1 MDLLISTLAIAIAVA
16 FSNIIARYTKHI
28 AGTYINLLMGVIVAV
43 IPWTNHLVL
52 GFNNEV
58 FMILILAPLLFFE
71 GQTTPLLMVGK
82 KVKSIMGVAV
92 ILAVVS
98 AIAAT
103 VITSRLLLLSLPV
116 ALIIVAIATPTDATA
131 FDAVVE
137 GRKIPQ
143 PIRNILKMESL
154 FNDATGIILLQ
165 AGILWLTTG
174 HLSFWQNTAAFFKS
188 AVGGLILGAIL
199 AFIVMAFRQYFV
211 RSTSNVIS
219 SQTLFYLLTP
229 FLIYFLAEKIEV
241 SGIIAVVTAGL
252 VHNSEANRSRFSS
265 PRQMHLGIQLIN
277 LMTEV
282 LNSAV
287 FVIFGISL
295 ARILVSHSQILF
307 GSLTWL
313 IVGVVVYGLLLICRY
328 LYARLFVSDRRRKT
342 AWLFSLGGVHGAV
355 TLAMTFS
362 IANQISLQLFNFIIV
377 VETVVIILS
386 MLVPTILFKFL
397 LLIDG
402 DAEIRTTELA
412 RIRHDMVTKG
422 IESLEAM
429 ALSPAVKAIVIY
441 DLRDQ
446 IRKNTL
452 GSFFEQWHAFTA
464 NKAGLTKLQGGEQRR
479 ALMHALDAERDYLFQ
494 LEKNHLAS
502 SDDIDEI
509 YSELLLAESLVL
521 DPRNQML

>member
-1 MDLLISTLAIAIAVA
+1 
-16 FSNIIARYTKHI
+16 
-28 AGTYINLLMGVIVAV
+28 
-43 IPWTNHLVL
+43 
-52 GFNNEV
+52 
-58 FMILILAPLLFFE
+58 
-71 GQTTPLLMVGK
+71 
-82 KVKSIMGVAV
+82 
-92 ILAVVS
+92 
-98 AIAAT
+98 
-103 VITSRLLLLSLPV
+103 
-116 ALIIVAIATPTDATA
+116 
-131 FDAVVE
+131 
-137 GRKIPQ
+137 
-143 PIRNILKMESL
+143 
-154 FNDATGIILLQ
+154 
-165 AGILWLTTG
+165 
-174 HLSFWQNTAAFFKS
+174 
-188 AVGGLILGAIL
+188 
-199 AFIVMAFRQYFV
+199 
-211 RSTSNVIS
+211 
-219 SQTLFYLLTP
+219 
-229 FLIYFLAEKIEV
+229 
-241 SGIIAVVTAGL
+241 
-252 VHNSEANRSRFSS
+252 
-265 PRQMHLGIQLIN
+265 MHLGIQLIN

-479 ALMHALDAERDYLFQ
+479 ALMHALDAERGYLFQ

>member
-1 MDLLISTLAIAIAVA
+1 M
-16 FSNIIARYTKHI
+16 
-28 AGTYINLLMGVIVAV
+28 IVAL

-52 GFNNEV
+52 GFDNDV

-82 KVKSIMGVAV
+82 KVRSIMGVAV
-92 ILAVVS
+92 ILAIIS
-98 AIAAT
+98 AIFAT
-103 VITSRLLLLSLPV
+103 VTASWLFSMTLPIT
-116 ALIIVAIATPTDATA
+116 LIIVVIATPTDATA

-137 GRKIPQ
+137 GRKIAQ

-154 FNDATGIILLQ
+154 FNDATDIILLQ

-174 HLSFWQNTAAFFKS
+174 HLSFWQNTEALFKS
-188 AVGGLILGAIL
+188 AVGGLALGVIL

-211 RSTSNVIS
+211 RSTNNVIS
-219 SQTLFYLLTP
+219 SQTLFYILTS
-229 FLIYFLAEKIEV
+229 FLIYFLAEKVEV

-277 LMTEV
+277 LMTEI

-287 FVIFGISL
+287 FVILGISL
-295 ARILVSHSQILF
+295 ERILVSQSQILF
-307 GSLTWL
+307 GSLVWL

-328 LYARLFVSDRRRKT
+328 LYARLFISDRRRKT
-342 AWLFSLGGVHGAV
+342 AWLFSLGGVHGTV
-355 TLAMTFS
+355 KLAMTFS
-362 IANQISLQLFNFIIV
+362 IGSQINPQLFNFIIV

-386 MLVPTILFKFL
+386 MLVPTILFKQL

-402 DAEIRTTELA
+402 DAEIRATELA
-412 RIRHDMVTKG
+412 RIRHDMVTVGVK
-422 IESLEAM
+422 SLETM
-429 ALSPAVKAIVIY
+429 TLSQTVKSSVIY
-441 DLRDQ
+441 DLQDQ
-446 IRKNTL
+446 VRKNTL
-452 GSFFEQWHAFTA
+452 GSFFEQWHTFTA
-464 NKAGLTKLQGGEQRR
+464 NKAGMTSLQSVDQRH
-479 ALMHALDAERDYLFQ
+479 ALMHAFDAERGYLSQ
-494 LEKNHLAS
+494 LERAHLAS
-502 SDDIDEI
+502 ADDVYEI

>member
-1 MDLLISTLAIAIAVA
+1 
-16 FSNIIARYTKHI
+16 
-28 AGTYINLLMGVIVAV
+28 
-43 IPWTNHLVL
+43 
-52 GFNNEV
+52 
-58 FMILILAPLLFFE
+58 
-71 GQTTPLLMVGK
+71 
-82 KVKSIMGVAV
+82 
-92 ILAVVS
+92 
-98 AIAAT
+98 
-103 VITSRLLLLSLPV
+103 
-116 ALIIVAIATPTDATA
+116 
-131 FDAVVE
+131 
-137 GRKIPQ
+137 
-143 PIRNILKMESL
+143 
-154 FNDATGIILLQ
+154 
-165 AGILWLTTG
+165 
-174 HLSFWQNTAAFFKS
+174 
-188 AVGGLILGAIL
+188 
-199 AFIVMAFRQYFV
+199 
-211 RSTSNVIS
+211 
-219 SQTLFYLLTP
+219 
-229 FLIYFLAEKIEV
+229 
-241 SGIIAVVTAGL
+241 
-252 VHNSEANRSRFSS
+252 
-265 PRQMHLGIQLIN
+265 
-277 LMTEV
+277 
-282 LNSAV
+282 
-287 FVIFGISL
+287 
-295 ARILVSHSQILF
+295 
-307 GSLTWL
+307 
-313 IVGVVVYGLLLICRY
+313 
-328 LYARLFVSDRRRKT
+328 
-342 AWLFSLGGVHGAV
+342 
-355 TLAMTFS
+355 MTFS

-429 ALSPAVKAIVIY
+429 ALPPAVKAIVIY